1 MTFSEQAEQTA
12 QIWQGRRVLVTGAS
26 GFIGQ
31 VLCRQLLAEGCRL
44 RVLQRSPGQHLP
56 AEVVLADLCDPGNGQ
71 QHSASLQQA
80 CADIDVIFHLAAY
93 AHVNHTSRKLLVD
106 TNVHGSR
113 RLLQAAQQAGVRRI
127 VLFSSILAATADTDY
142 GQSKREA
149 ERLLLDAAMTDGI
162 EVCCLRPAN
171 VYGPGMQGN
180 LQTLIRLIDK
190 RLFPPLPARAG
201 QMSLVGVEDLCQAAL
216 LAAIDPQA
224 NGKTY
229 TVTDG
234 QSYAL
239 HDIEQAIR
247 LALGQ
252 RLRRWSVPL
261 WALCVPALL
270 LELVGRLLRLQS
282 LPGLRSYRVLT
293 ADSRVSGEAICREL
307 GYTPHSTFYT
317 ALPEIVQQKNAQQS
331 RD

>member
-1 MTFSEQAEQTA
+1 M
-12 QIWQGRRVLVTGAS
+12 LVTGAS

-31 VLCRQLLAEGCRL
+31 VLCRQLLALGCRL
-44 RVLQRSPGQHLP
+44 RVLQRTPEQSLP
-56 AEVVLADLCDPGNGQ
+56 AGLAANLPADLPVDIALGDLCGHEHDL
-71 QHSASLQQA
+71 HQA
-80 CADIDVIFHLAAY
+80 CADIDVIFHLAAQ
-93 AHVNHTSRKLLVD
+93 AHVNHSSREGLIE
-106 TNVHGSR
+106 TNVHGTR

-127 VLFSSILAATADTDY
+127 VFFSSILAATANTDY
-142 GQSKREA
+142 GESKREA
-149 ERLLLDAAMTDGI
+149 EKLLLTAAGTDGI

-180 LQTLIRLIDK
+180 LQTLIRLIRK
-190 RLFPPLPARAG
+190 RVFPPLPADAG

-216 LAAIDPQA
+216 LAAINPQA

-239 HDIEQAIR
+239 RDVEQAIR

-261 WALCVPALL
+261 WLLWLPALL
-270 LELVGRLLRLQS
+270 LELAGRLLPGQN
-282 LPGLRSYRVLT
+282 LPGLRSYRMLT
-293 ADSRVSGEAICREL
+293 ADSRVSGEAICHEL

-317 ALPEIVQQKNAQQS
+317 ALLEILEQQAGIDS
-331 RD
+331 